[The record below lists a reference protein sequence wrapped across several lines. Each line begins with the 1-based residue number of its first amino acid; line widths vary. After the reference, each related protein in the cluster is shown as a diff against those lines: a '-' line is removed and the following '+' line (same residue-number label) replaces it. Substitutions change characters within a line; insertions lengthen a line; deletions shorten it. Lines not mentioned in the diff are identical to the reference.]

1 MQQKKIRFSHYL
13 NYFPELEMPITLG
26 EETHHAFS
34 QKNEP
39 LPALAIQ
46 QFILP
51 LEKEDEDEDLIEYVP
66 CFKIPKTD
74 GFHAIVYW
82 KAGLLNYQYTLVTY
96 EPKGELIDTR
106 VIAGTFSDGESMTNS
121 VATIEEDLMIYVM
134 TGHSANAEEVYDAGA
149 STTID
154 LEILPDGS
162 IINAIG

>member
-1 MQQKKIRFSHYL
+1 MEQKKIRFSHYL
-13 NYFPELEMPITLG
+13 KYFPELELPITLG

-51 LEKEDEDEDLIEYVP
+51 LEGEEEVDELTEYIP

-74 GFHAIVYW
+74 GFYAIVYW
-82 KAGLLNYQYTLVTY
+82 KAGLLNYQYMLVTY
-96 EPKGELIDTR
+96 EPKGKLIDQR

-121 VATIEEDLMIYVM
+121 VATIEEDWMIYVV
-134 TGHSANAEEVYDAGA
+134 TGHSAKADEVYDAGH

>member
-13 NYFPELEMPITLG
+13 NYFPELELPITLG

-34 QKNEP
+34 QKNDP

-51 LEKEDEDEDLIEYVP
+51 LEKEEEEEDLIEYIP
-66 CFKIPKTD
+66 CFKIAKTD

-106 VIAGTFSDGESMTNS
+106 VIAGTFSDGKSMTNS
-121 VATIEEDLMIYVM
+121 VATIEEDLMIYVV
-134 TGHSANAEEVYDAGA
+134 TGHSVNAEEVYDAGA